1 MRLSDK
7 SDGIFCSDE
16 NLVGRKILH
25 HKKVCQ

>member
-1 MRLSDK
+1 MLSDK
-7 SDGIFCSDE
+7 SDGNFCSDE